1 MSEVDSFLTSE
12 DFRKNKIKNQI
23 ISEIRKKENK
33 KQLIKKII
41 LITLFTMALV
51 FIPAI
56 IERLI
61 WGGWSYDCTKKRI
74 NCRELDGSQN

>member
-56 IERLI
+56 IELF
-61 WGGWSYDCTKKRI
+61 
-74 NCRELDGSQN
+74 

>member
-61 WGGWSYDCTKKRI
+61 
-74 NCRELDGSQN
+74 

>member
-1 MSEVDSFLTSE
+1 MSEVNSFLTSE

-61 WGGWSYDCTKKRI
+61 
-74 NCRELDGSQN
+74 

>member
-1 MSEVDSFLTSE
+1 MSEVNSFLTSE

-56 IERLI
+56 IELF
-61 WGGWSYDCTKKRI
+61 
-74 NCRELDGSQN
+74 

>member
-1 MSEVDSFLTSE
+1 MSELDSFLTSE

-33 KQLIKKII
+33 KKLIKKVM

-56 IERLI
+56 IELF
-61 WGGWSYDCTKKRI
+61 
-74 NCRELDGSQN
+74 